1 MSSSD
6 SPVPAVSGWGRT
18 LFSILAVAV
27 VVALPLFL
35 LRGLVQERI
44 ALKSGVQ
51 KSANESWG
59 GPQTV
64 TGPAL
69 EIPLTDQGMS
79 AGRIVLLPQSLDAN
93 AELSAERRSRGLFQA
108 LIYGSKITLAG
119 RFVAPDWAGL
129 GISTAVL
136 DFSRASLVVGVSDSR
151 GIRQAE
157 LVLDGKPMDF
167 APIERPGFV
176 SRGIDHTGIPISLAA
191 LEHGLPFTVTLDLAG
206 AEELGLAPVGDQT
219 TIRIAGNWPDPEFL
233 GAFLPGERRVSEA
246 GFEGSWSVSKLAR
259 NYPSAWKLA
268 DADTTSG
275 SVVAVRVIDPVDI
288 YAQTDRLLKYGLVVI
303 ALAFGAIGIGAAML
317 RAMPHPFEWLMA
329 GWAVALSFLLTLA
342 LSEHLGFGFGYL
354 IACAVEVA
362 MVTFYLGGAV
372 ARRLGFGVGITL
384 ALVHG
389 FIYVVLGSE
398 RYALLAGSLGLTLAL
413 AVAMALTRG
422 LDWDRLAP
430 LRGRK
435 HRASAAEPG

>member
-1 MSSSD
+1 
-6 SPVPAVSGWGRT
+6 
-18 LFSILAVAV
+18 
-27 VVALPLFL
+27 
-35 LRGLVQERI
+35 
-44 ALKSGVQ
+44 
-51 KSANESWG
+51 
-59 GPQTV
+59 
-64 TGPAL
+64 
-69 EIPLTDQGMS
+69 
-79 AGRIVLLPQSLDAN
+79 
-93 AELSAERRSRGLFQA
+93 
-108 LIYGSKITLAG
+108 
-119 RFVAPDWAGL
+119 
-129 GISTAVL
+129 
-136 DFSRASLVVGVSDSR
+136 
-151 GIRQAE
+151 
-157 LVLDGKPMDF
+157 
-167 APIERPGFV
+167 
-176 SRGIDHTGIPISLAA
+176 
-191 LEHGLPFTVTLDLAG
+191 
-206 AEELGLAPVGDQT
+206 
-219 TIRIAGNWPDPEFL
+219 
-233 GAFLPGERRVSEA
+233 
-246 GFEGSWSVSKLAR
+246 LAR

-389 FIYVVLGSE
+389 FMYVVLGSE
-398 RYALLAGSLGLTLAL
+398 RYALLSGSLGLTLAL